1 MNSKM
6 RIQLQ
11 FIAVMV
17 ISVLGMV
24 GTAAAQTPNQAAS
37 STTAPS
43 VAPRSGNSQPLAID
57 AKPISASDTTPA
69 AAGSSDAES
78 LKQLIGVNP
87 SGLKRADLPKL
98 PVMSLSGFV
107 QPHNGKASA
116 LLQIADLNR
125 TFLVEEGTQIPI
137 TVPGRISPIGRSE
150 LIGLNQTTTPPT
162 QANDANSQSQ
172 IILKVVR
179 VSDEGVTVEAG
190 LIDQT
195 IVVR

>member
-1 MNSKM
+1 MNTKMQYQSKL
-6 RIQLQ
+6 I
-11 FIAVMV
+11 IA
-17 ISVLGMV
+17 MV
-24 GTAAAQTPNQAAS
+24 GMLLGSAGINAAQTADQAAPP
-37 STTAPS
+37 TTAPS
-43 VAPRSGNSQPLAID
+43 VAPKGPVD
-57 AKPISASDTTPA
+57 AKPA
-69 AAGSSDAES
+69 ATGSSDAES

-107 QPHNGKASA
+107 KPHDGPARA

-125 TFLVEEGTQIPI
+125 TFLVEEGTEIPI
-137 TVPGRISPIGRSE
+137 TVAGHISPIGRSE
-150 LIGLNQTTTPPT
+150 LVGLNQTAAPPA
-162 QANDANSQSQ
+162 QSNNDANTQSQ

-195 IVVR
+195 IIVR